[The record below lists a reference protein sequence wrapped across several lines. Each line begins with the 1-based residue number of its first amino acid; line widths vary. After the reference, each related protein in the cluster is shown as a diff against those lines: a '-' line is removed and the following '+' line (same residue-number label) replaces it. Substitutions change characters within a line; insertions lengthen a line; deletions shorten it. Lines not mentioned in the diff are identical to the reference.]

1 MTADSSFKP
10 LSKNDVADVL
20 GVSVRTLEN
29 WVNEGNLPAP
39 AKLGNRCYW
48 HPKTF
53 YAWLERRLLD
63 GSAPGPL
70 DGGEVSP
77 ALPSTAGAVP
87 SAIAAI
93 AAAAPALPARSG
105 TARAKRSGRSA
116 ERASSVE
123 RMRAKDMADLADLAA
138 LSA

>member
-1 MTADSSFKP
+1 MTTDSSFKP

-29 WVNEGNLPAP
+29 WVNEGSLPAP

-70 DGGEVSP
+70 DDGEVSP

-87 SAIAAI
+87 STV

-105 TARAKRSGRSA
+105 TARAKRSGRGA

-123 RMRAKDMADLADLAA
+123 RMRAKDMADLAA

>member
-63 GSAPGPL
+63 GSASGLL
-70 DGGEVSP
+70 DDGEVST

-87 SAIAAI
+87 SAVP
-93 AAAAPALPARSG
+93 AAAPALPARSG
-105 TARAKRSGRSA
+105 TARAKRSGRDA

-123 RMRAKDMADLADLAA
+123 RMRAKDMADLAA